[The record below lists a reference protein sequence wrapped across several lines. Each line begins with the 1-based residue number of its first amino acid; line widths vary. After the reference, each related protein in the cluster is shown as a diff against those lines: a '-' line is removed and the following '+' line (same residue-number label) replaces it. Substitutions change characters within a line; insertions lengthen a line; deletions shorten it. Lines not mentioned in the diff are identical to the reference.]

1 MHEQKRGS
9 PIPGLILVALGI
21 FFFLANFGVFRLR
34 GELIWTYVLIFLGIA
49 FWIGYFFDRSQVGR
63 LMPGCVLLTL
73 GILFHYTTTHGW
85 DTMSVLWPFVLLA
98 PAFGFYAMFI
108 FGPHDGGLLVPA
120 GILTIL
126 AAVFLFQNYDR
137 DIRFIWPAVLIA
149 IGVLLL
155 YRGRPRGDTR
165 DERESGCGS

>member
-9 PIPGLILVALGI
+9 PVHGLILIALGI
-21 FFFLANFGVFRLR
+21 FFLLANLDVFSLH
-34 GELIWTYVLIFLGIA
+34 GELVWTYVLIFLGIA

-85 DTMSVLWPFVLLA
+85 DTMNILWPFFLLA

-108 FGPHDGGLLVPA
+108 FGPHDRSLLVPA

-126 AAVFLFQNYDR
+126 SAVFLFQNFDR

-149 IGVLLL
+149 IGALLL
-155 YRGRPRGDTR
+155 YRGRPHGDTH
-165 DERESGCGS
+165 DERESGCDQ

>member
-1 MHEQKRGS
+1 MHEHKRGS
-9 PIPGLILVALGI
+9 PIPGLILIALGI
-21 FFFLANFGVFRLR
+21 FFLLANFGVFRLR

-85 DTMSVLWPFVLLA
+85 DTLGILWPFFLLA
-98 PAFGFYAMFI
+98 PAFGFFAMFI
-108 FGPHDGGLLVPA
+108 LGPHDRGLLVPA

-155 YRGRPRGDTR
+155 YRGRAR
-165 DERESGCGS
+165 DESRNEGESGCDS

>member
-9 PIPGLILVALGI
+9 PIPGLILIALGI
-21 FFFLANFGVFRLR
+21 FFLLATLGVFRLH
-34 GELIWTYVLIFLGIA
+34 GELVWTYVLILLGIA

-73 GILFHYTTTHGW
+73 GLLFHYTSTHGW
-85 DTMSVLWPFVLLA
+85 DTISILWPFFLLA

-108 FGPHDGGLLVPA
+108 FGPRDRNLLVPA
-120 GILTIL
+120 GFLTVL
-126 AAVFLFQNYDR
+126 AVVFLFQKFDR
-137 DIRFIWPAVLIA
+137 DIRFIWPVVLIA
-149 IGVLLL
+149 IGALLL

-165 DERESGCGS
+165 DERESGCD

>member
-9 PIPGLILVALGI
+9 PIPGLILIALGI
-21 FFFLANFGVFRLR
+21 FFLLANLDVFSIH
-34 GELIWTYVLIFLGIA
+34 GELVWTYVLIFLGIS

-73 GILFHYTTTHGW
+73 GLLFHYTSTHGW
-85 DTMSVLWPFVLLA
+85 DTISILWPFFLLA

-108 FGPHDGGLLVPA
+108 FGPRDRSLLVPA

-137 DIRFIWPAVLIA
+137 DIRFIWPVVLIA

-155 YRGRPRGDTR
+155 YRGRRHGDTR
-165 DERESGCGS
+165 DERESECD